1 MKSIGSILF
10 IYGLLAIIMN
20 FFNAVPR
27 LLLWIYNWGEG
38 TAWGIKIVFV
48 VVGAVLWIMGNK
60 NKEKELLPAEEPNND
75 QKNTNIILTSKSSE
89 Q

>member
-38 TAWGIKIVFV
+38 TAWGIKIAFV

-75 QKNTNIILTSKSSE
+75 QKTQI
-89 Q
+89 